1 MEQNHETNKNNYKT
15 MSSMLSV
22 LSTENILQKTTLNQL
37 NNLMKE
43 IKNDTKSENLQL
55 FLKHYKMIVK
65 QFLLCKII
73 LLFMRIILS

>member
-1 MEQNHETNKNNYKT
+1 MKQIKTTIEQ

-43 IKNDTKSENLQL
+43 IKNDTK
-55 FLKHYKMIVK
+55 
-65 QFLLCKII
+65 
-73 LLFMRIILS
+73 

>member
-1 MEQNHETNKNNYKT
+1 

-43 IKNDTKSENLQL
+43 IKNDTKSENLTTFFKTL
-55 FLKHYKMIVK
+55 
-65 QFLLCKII
+65 
-73 LLFMRIILS
+73 